1 LFFAGFAINHH
12 SDGIL
17 RQLRTLGE
25 TVYKIP
31 RGGLFERVSCANY
44 FGEIIEWCGWAI
56 AIWSLPGLV
65 FAVWTAANLV
75 PRARAHHNWYPIQ
88 FPDYPPQRRALIPFV
103 F

>member
-1 LFFAGFAINHH
+1 HH

-17 RQLRTLGE
+17 RRLRTPGE
-25 TVYKIP
+25 TGYKIP

-56 AIWSLPGLV
+56 ATWSLPGLA

-75 PRARAHHNWYPIQ
+75 PRARAHHKWYPSQ
-88 FPDYPPQRRALIPFV
+88 FPDYPQQRRALIPFV